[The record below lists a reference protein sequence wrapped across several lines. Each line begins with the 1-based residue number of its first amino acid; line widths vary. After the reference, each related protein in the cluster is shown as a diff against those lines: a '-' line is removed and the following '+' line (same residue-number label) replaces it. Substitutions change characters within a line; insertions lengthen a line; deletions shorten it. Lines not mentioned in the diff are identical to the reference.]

1 VKHIKSLIFN
11 CDARLTIDER
21 NLLSV
26 AYKNITNV
34 LRNSWRVVDTLE
46 KLESSRSVSGTKLAL
61 ARLQRQK
68 IEKELADVCEDLV
81 NLLED
86 QLIPVAE
93 TGEEIVFYLKM

>member
-11 CDARLTIDER
+11 YDARLTIDER

-46 KLESSRSVSGTKLAL
+46 KLESSRSVSGTKRAL

-68 IEKELADVCEDLV
+68 IEKELADVCKDLV
-81 NLLED
+81 KLLED

-93 TGEEIVFYLKM
+93 IGEEIVFYLKM